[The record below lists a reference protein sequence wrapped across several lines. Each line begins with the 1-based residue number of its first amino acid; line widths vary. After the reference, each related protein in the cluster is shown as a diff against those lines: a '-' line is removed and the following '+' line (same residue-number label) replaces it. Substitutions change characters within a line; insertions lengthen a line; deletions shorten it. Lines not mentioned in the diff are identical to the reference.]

1 MSSMLKQ
8 AIIDATALKEAALKN
23 AEQSILE
30 KYSKEVKKAVS
41 NILEQ
46 EDPLGGMDMGGE
58 PAAGG
63 EDPLAGG
70 GEDPL
75 AAAPEGAAPEGE
87 EEEESK
93 FEEDNLIT
101 PSYLEGDEISSR
113 DGNFT
118 FDTPDEG
125 DNVSIDIS
133 PEEIAQFL
141 SDADQNDFGDII
153 DDRFE
158 DFEADLDDEEIEV
171 DLSALGGL
179 VDDEVESLG
188 LTDDEVEIDDEEL
201 QMIAEEVFDH
211 TDVEVQPHGHPGSA
225 TDVDLEYAIDMA
237 LAKAMSDEA
246 EEENE
251 KLQDTIEELEE
262 SNRKFKSNNKILRE
276 NNNKLKNTVLQMKDK
291 LEESIVTNAKLL
303 YSNRVLISASLN
315 ERQKNKLVEALQ
327 NAQTVDEART
337 IYETLHGTISTRNS
351 SRTNESLNETL
362 VRNRGKSSMLPR
374 SKSNEVKAQDNVMS
388 RMQRLAGIK

>member
-46 EDPLGGMDMGGE
+46 EE
-58 PAAGG
+58 
-63 EDPLAGG
+63 
-70 GEDPL
+70 
-75 AAAPEGAAPEGE
+75 AAAPDLEAAAAPAE
-87 EEEESK
+87 EAEESA
-93 FEEDNLIT
+93 FEEDNLVT

-113 DGNFT
+113 KGEFS

-141 SDADQNDFGDII
+141 SDADKNEFGDII
-153 DDRFE
+153 DDRFDE
-158 DFEADLDDEEIEV
+158 FESDLDDEEVEV
-171 DLSALGGL
+171 DLSALGDL
-179 VDDEVESLG
+179 VDDEVETMGLG
-188 LTDDEVEIDDEEL
+188 DDEVEIDDEEL
-201 QMIAEEVFDH
+201 QMVAEAVNDH
-211 TDVEVQPHGHPGSA
+211 TDVEVKPHGNNGALAGP
-225 TDVDLEYAIDMA
+225 TEQELEYAIDLA

-251 KLQDTIEELEE
+251 ALKDSLDKLEE
-262 SNRKFKSNNKILRE
+262 SNRKLKSNNKILKE
-276 NNNKLKNTVLQMKDK
+276 NNNKLKDTVLQMKDR
-291 LEESIVTNAKLL
+291 LEESVVTNAKLL

-327 NAQTVDEART
+327 NAQTVDEAKT

-351 SRTNESLNETL
+351 SRTDESLNETL

-374 SKSNEVKAQDNVMS
+374 SKSNEVKQQDNVMN
-388 RMQRLAGIK
+388 RLQRLAGIK

>member
-1 MSSMLKQ
+1 M
-8 AIIDATALKEAALKN
+8 
-23 AEQSILE
+23 
-30 KYSKEVKKAVS
+30 
-41 NILEQ
+41 
-46 EDPLGGMDMGGE
+46 
-58 PAAGG
+58 
-63 EDPLAGG
+63 
-70 GEDPL
+70 
-75 AAAPEGAAPEGE
+75 EGE
-87 EEEESK
+87 EESP

-101 PSYLEGDEISSR
+101 PSYLEGDAISSR

-141 SDADQNDFGDII
+141 SDADQNDFGDIV

-158 DFEADLDDEEIEV
+158 DFEADLDDDEIEV
-171 DLSALGGL
+171 DLSALGNL
-179 VDDEVESLG
+179 IDDEVEDMG
-188 LTDDEVEIDDEEL
+188 LSDDEVEIDDEEL
-201 QMIAEEVFDH
+201 QMVAEEINDH
-211 TDVEVQPHGHPGSA
+211 TDVEVLPHGNNGALTGPTESE
-225 TDVDLEYAIDMA
+225 LEYAIDLA
-237 LAKAMSDEA
+237 LARAMSDEA

-251 KLQDTIEELEE
+251 KLQGTIEELEE
-262 SNRKFKSNNKILRE
+262 SNRKLNSNNKILRE
-276 NNNKLKNTVLQMKDK
+276 NYNKLKNTVLQMKDK

-351 SRTNESLNETL
+351 SQTNESLNETL